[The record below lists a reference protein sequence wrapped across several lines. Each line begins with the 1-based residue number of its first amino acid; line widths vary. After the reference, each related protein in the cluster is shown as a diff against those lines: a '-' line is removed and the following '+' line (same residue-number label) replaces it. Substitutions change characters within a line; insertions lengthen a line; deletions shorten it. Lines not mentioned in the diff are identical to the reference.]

1 MIEKMTKYSFILLSS
16 YTEEFLQKL
25 QQIGM
30 MDITRSRKPVDA
42 KSSALLDRMKDCK
55 ETIDFLKKTDFTKDP
70 DFKEIEA
77 AAGSAP
83 LPDTDPVVFV
93 REQKDRLES
102 LGGSIAL
109 ESSRIKEYGPWG
121 DFDKSSLDRV
131 ADAAG
136 CEIRYFT
143 VSAKKFD
150 SGWGQ
155 EYPIQVISQDGKNVW
170 FVAVVPKGT
179 AVGLPAK
186 ELPAP
191 SCSAK
196 EAVARQDALKAEA
209 VSVKGAI
216 LKAKEYIPRLEN
228 EYISRAGELDLYLA
242 DAASVPAAENTVTLF
257 VGFAPTKE
265 DAQVSAA
272 LDQMDTYWFKEE
284 ATKDDN
290 PPIKLKNNRFTRQFE
305 VLTGMYGMPVYDE
318 FDPTPILAPFFL
330 LFFAMCLG
338 DAGYGIVLVIAA
350 LLFKYKMPESSF
362 GKMWSLIMTLGLG
375 TMVIGTFLGTFFG
388 ISLSEAGWVP
398 EWLKKCMITGEI
410 AGFPAQMVLSVAIG
424 VVHISLALTV
434 KAICFTKRFGIK
446 STISNWGWLLLIL
459 GGITVGAMALLDVM
473 SSEVTRIAI
482 TVIGIISALAIY
494 IFNTPGRNPLVNIG
508 SGLWDTYNM
517 ATGLLS
523 DVLSY
528 LRLYALGLAG
538 GMLGSAFNTIAGIVF
553 DGCSIPG
560 LNWIFFIL
568 VLILG
573 HTLNIAMSCLGA
585 FVHPLRLTFLE
596 YFKNSGYE
604 GRGQAY
610 KPLAT
615 QETNK

>member
-143 VSAKKFD
+143 VSVKKFD

-257 VGFAPTKE
+257 VGFAPSKDDE
-265 DAQVSAA
+265 KISAELDKLDA
-272 LDQMDTYWFKEE
+272 YWFKDA
-284 ATKDDN
+284 ATKEDN

-330 LFFAMCLG
+330 LFFSLCLG
-338 DAGYGIVLVIAA
+338 DAGYGIILILIS
-350 LLFKYKMPESSF
+350 LLLRFKMPDSSF
-362 GKMWSLIMTLGLG
+362 GKMWTLVLTLGAGTIVTGTLLG
-375 TMVIGTFLGTFFG
+375 SFFG
-388 ISLSEAGWVP
+388 VSLYEASWVP
-398 EWLKKCMITGEI
+398 EGLKKCMITGDI
-410 AGFPAQMVLSVAIG
+410 AGFPAAMVLAIAIG
-424 VVHISLALTV
+424 VIHTCLAMTV
-434 KAICFTKRFGIK
+434 KAICYTVRFGIK
-446 STISNWGWLLLIL
+446 TTISNWGWLLLIIGVLVL
-459 GGITVGAMALLDVM
+459 GGLGLIGAL
-473 SSEVTRIAI
+473 SSQVTQIAVI
-482 TVIGIISALAIY
+482 VIGIISGLAIY
-494 IFNTPGRNPLVNIG
+494 VFNTPGRNPLVNIG

-517 ATGLLS
+517 ATGLIS

-538 GMLGSAFNTIAGIVF
+538 GMLGTAFNTIGGIIF
-553 DGCSIPG
+553 EGCTIPV
-560 LNWIFFIL
+560 LNWVFFIL
-568 VLILG
+568 ILMLG
-573 HTLNIAMSCLGA
+573 HTLNLAMSCLGA

-604 GRGQAY
+604 GTGRAY
-610 KPLAT
+610 KPLVAD
-615 QETNK
+615 NKK